1 MSKNLQRSTEQG
13 FTLVELSIVL
23 IIIGF
28 LIAGIAAGSSM
39 IKSAELNSVI
49 TDFQRYQA
57 SYNNFIGRYA
67 QAPGDFNNG
76 SSIWGTTCAATATN
90 CNGNAN
96 GKIDTLKE
104 VRSAWKQLALSG
116 MISSS
121 IAVVPDTDTA
131 GSPGTNTPL
140 SKVLGAAYDLVNGG
154 TGANGF
160 AGTLWGT
167 TSNSNVIFIGRPTG
181 TTPTS
186 LTDGLLSNSVFNPE
200 NAYSLDSKIDDGNP
214 NTGIIRATAGSDSG
228 GATNCI
234 TAGGAYALNLTGVA
248 CLVAM
253 AVN

>member
-1 MSKNLQRSTEQG
+1 MSKNLQRSAEQG

-76 SSIWGTTCAATATN
+76 SSIWGTTCAATAGN

-96 GKIDTLKE
+96 GKIDQAIE
-104 VRSAWKQLALSG
+104 VQSAWKQLALSG

-121 IAVVPDTDTA
+121 IAVVPNTA
-131 GSPGTNTPL
+131 AAATPGTNTPL
-140 SKVLGAAYDLVNGG
+140 SKVLGAAYSLVNGG
-154 TGANGF
+154 TGVNGF
-160 AGTLWGT
+160 AGTLWGA
-167 TSNSNVIFIGRPTG
+167 TSNSNVILIGRPGTG
-181 TTPTS
+181 NGTGVN
-186 LTDGLLSNSVFNPE
+186 DQLLVSSVFNAE
-200 NAYSLDSKIDDGNP
+200 NAYSLDTKVDDGLP
-214 NTGIIRATAGSDSG
+214 NTGIIRASHGV
-228 GATNCI
+228 GATATDCI
-234 TAGGAYALNLTGVA
+234 ASGAYALSTNVVA
-248 CLVAM
+248 CVVAM